1 VSTIT
6 TKAFAIQGLLELKPT
21 IFKDPRG
28 FFFESYNEKTF
39 KEAGLDCHFV
49 QDNQSFSHPGVVRGL
64 HFQRKPYAQAKL
76 VRVLKGKILDVAVDL
91 RKSSP
96 TFGQHVCVELNSE
109 EQNMLFIPEG
119 FAHGFHA
126 LEESVVLYKCN
137 NFYNK
142 ASESGLLWNDP
153 ALGIDWK
160 TNNANVSDKDIILP
174 TLEELIKTGDLFE

>member
-1 VSTIT
+1 MSTIT
-6 TKAFAIQGLLELKPT
+6 TKAFAIQGLLELKPA

-39 KEAGLDCHFV
+39 KEAGLECHFV